1 MPQKRYSLPKG
12 HLDGLADALANNKEC
27 RQRMLESQTLLRW
40 PSPKHTGKITQ
51 KALRMNVDVLLVVG
65 SILCPQSPSQIAVNV
80 GPPKKEAGWVPVANS
95 ERSIV

>member
-1 MPQKRYSLPKG
+1 
-12 HLDGLADALANNKEC
+12 
-27 RQRMLESQTLLRW
+27 MLESQTLLRW

-51 KALRMNVDVLLVVG
+51 KALRMIVDVLLVVG